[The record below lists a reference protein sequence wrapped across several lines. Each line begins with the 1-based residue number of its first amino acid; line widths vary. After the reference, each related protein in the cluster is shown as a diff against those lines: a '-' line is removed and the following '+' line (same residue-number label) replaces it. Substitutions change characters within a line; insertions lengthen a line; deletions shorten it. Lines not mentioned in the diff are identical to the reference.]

1 VNKNELIEFDRK
13 HLFHPVLAP
22 SVHEEHGAL
31 LLHSG
36 SGAYVKD
43 VDGHE
48 LLDGFSGLWCVNAG
62 YGNESVVS
70 AAHEQLKQLPYAT
83 GYFHFSS
90 EPTIM
95 LAKRLADLAPG
106 NLNKVYFTLGGSD
119 AIDSAIR
126 LICFYQNAKGKADK
140 KHFISLEKGY
150 HGSSS
155 TGAGLTALPV
165 FHRNFDLPMAW
176 QHHIPSHYPYRNG
189 EGLTDQEIIDKSVAD
204 LQGKVE
210 ELGGSDKVAA
220 FFCEPVQ
227 GSGGVIVPPKGYLK
241 AMRDACKSLDIL
253 FVADEVI
260 TGFGR
265 TGPMF
270 ACETEDVVPDM
281 MTVAKGLTSGYAPM
295 GALLIGDHIYDVIS
309 DGAGKTPV
317 GHGFTYSGHP
327 VSAAVGL
334 AVLDLYQQGGLLEN
348 GKAVG
353 EYFGQRLLALSDH
366 PLVGDVRTA
375 GMLAG
380 VELVVDKARKKKP
393 SPELQVAPKMFRAG
407 YDNGLIFRAFADDV
421 IGFAPPLCCSKSDID
436 ILIERFEKTL
446 NDVLNNVEIRN
457 EIV

>member
-1 VNKNELIEFDRK
+1 MNKKTLLEFDRQ

-22 SVHEEHGAL
+22 SVHEEHGAIL
-31 LLHSG
+31 LQSG
-36 SGAYVKD
+36 TGAYVKD
-43 VDGHE
+43 VDGNE

-62 YGNESVVS
+62 YGHESVID
-70 AAHEQLKQLPYAT
+70 AAHEQLKKLPYAT
-83 GYFHFSS
+83 GYFHFAS
-90 EPTIM
+90 EPAVM

-119 AIDSAIR
+119 AVDSAIR
-126 LICFYQNAKGKADK
+126 LIRFYHNARGKLDK
-140 KHFISLEKGY
+140 KHFIALEKGY

-165 FHRNFDLPMAW
+165 FHRNFDLPLSW

-189 EGLTDQEIIDKSVAD
+189 EGLSDQEIIAKSVCD
-204 LQGKVE
+204 LRSKVK
-210 ELGGSDKVAA
+210 ELGGSDHVAA

-241 AMRDACKSLDIL
+241 AMRDACSELDIL

-270 ACETEDVVPDM
+270 ACESENVVPDM

-295 GALLIGDHIYDVIS
+295 GALFIGDHLYDAIS
-309 DGAGKTPV
+309 DGAGKTPI

-327 VSAAVGL
+327 VSAAIGL
-334 AVLDLYQQGGLLEN
+334 AVLDLYQGGLIDN
-348 GKAVG
+348 GQQVG
-353 EYFGQRLLALSDH
+353 AYFEQQLRTLSDH

-380 VELVVDKARKKKP
+380 VELVVNKEQKTKP
-393 SPELQVAPKMFRAG
+393 PVSLQMAPKLFKSG
-407 YDNGLIFRAFADDV
+407 YENGLIFRAFADDV
-421 IGFAPPLCCSKSDID
+421 VGFAPPLCCSTEDID
-436 ILIERFEKTL
+436 LLVHRFEKTL
-446 NDVLNNVEIRN
+446 NNMLDVKEIRN
-457 EIV
+457 EVN